1 MKRLRRYL
9 LAQQTKSHNASSG
22 FTLIEV
28 IVVMV
33 IIGVVTLIALPSFK
47 SFTRSSHA
55 SSATNDLV
63 SALNFARSEAITQS
77 ANVTVCKSDDFTT
90 PSCNT
95 ATVGSPATGEW
106 NIGWMVF
113 VDVDGAG
120 DFDGGTD
127 TVLRVYSSPGG
138 NVTMVGNEKVA
149 KRLTYAKTGFFS
161 EIFNGTITVSS
172 GSKSIKIVASNN
184 GRIITK

>member
-1 MKRLRRYL
+1 MKPLKRYL
-9 LAQQTKSHNASSG
+9 LAQETKAQSKSSG

-33 IIGVVTLIALPSFK
+33 IIGVATLIALPSFK

-55 SSATNDLV
+55 SSAANDLV
-63 SALNFARSEAITQS
+63 STLNFARSEAIAQS
-77 ANVTVCKSDDFTT
+77 VNVTVCKSDDFATPACNETT
-90 PSCNT
+90 
-95 ATVGSPATGEW
+95 AGAPATGEW

-113 VDVDGAG
+113 VDIDGNG
-120 DFDGGTD
+120 VFDGTD
-127 TVLRVYSSPGG
+127 TVLRVYSPPGG

-161 EIFNGTITVSS
+161 EIFNGTITVTS
-172 GSKSIKIVASNN
+172 GSKSIQIVTSNN